1 MQRNYERHIT
11 FSEEA
16 GKPSLIILQEM
27 ATVVIREKYAETKT
41 NINDGKR
48 RIRTMA
54 ANLVKAEIREEHYS
68 VDVYPNSN
76 QIKQLNWIPKSLK
89 GFMQQFISSSIKQE
103 SIGQSIVK
111 AACPRY
117 VTSLLFSMILL
128 FGVVTERDRMFDSMW
143 VIDELFNLGFSVSY
157 SEVQSFK

>member
-1 MQRNYERHIT
+1 MQRHYERHIT

-41 NINDGKR
+41 DIDDEKR
-48 RIRTMA
+48 RIMTMA

-68 VDVYPNSN
+68 VYVYPNSN

-117 VTSLLFSMILL
+117 VILL
-128 FGVVTERDRMFDSMW
+128 LLLGVGTERDRMFDSMW